1 MGQKVNPNGFRFGI
15 TRAHNAIWYAEKNKF
30 AANLLEDVKI
40 HRFFEKLTR
49 EYQIGNTI
57 IRRDRNNAI
66 TVLVYT
72 ARLGSFLGSSGENLK
87 KIVEQ
92 LKKILKNRKIVLH
105 IDAIEITN
113 PELNAKLMAETIA
126 QKLEQ
131 RGSYRIAQK
140 FAIRTALKAGAKG
153 VKTLVSGRLNGVEMA
168 RSEGYAEGEMKLHTL
183 RQNVEYATAI
193 AKTTYGILG
202 VKVWVSLGESR
213 QKIDIESVIRSDKRR

>member
-15 TRAHNAIWYAEKNKF
+15 TKPHNAIWYADKKDF
-30 AANLLEDVKI
+30 SKNLLEDVKI

-49 EYQIGNTI
+49 EYQIGNTV

-66 TVLVYT
+66 TVLVHT
-72 ARLGSFLGSSGENLK
+72 AKLGSFLGTSGENLK
-87 KIVEQ
+87 KIVEK
-92 LKKILKNRKIVLH
+92 LKKTLKNRKIIIN
-105 IDAIEITN
+105 IDAIEIQN
-113 PELNAKLMAETIA
+113 PEVNAKLMAEAIA

-202 VKVWVSLGESR
+202 VKV
-213 QKIDIESVIRSDKRR
+213 

>member
-1 MGQKVNPNGFRFGI
+1 MGQKVNPNGFRYGI
-15 TRAHNAIWYAEKNKF
+15 TKSHNAIWYANKNKF

-49 EYQIGNTI
+49 EYQIGNTV

-72 ARLGSFLGSSGENLK
+72 AKLGSFLGASGENLK
-87 KIVEQ
+87 KIIEK
-92 LKKILKNRKIVLH
+92 LKRTLKNKKIILN
-105 IDAIEITN
+105 IDALEIQN
-113 PELNAKLMAETIA
+113 PELNAKLMAEAIA
-126 QKLEQ
+126 EKLEQ
-131 RGSYRIAQK
+131 RKSYRIAQK

-202 VKVWVSLGESR
+202 VKVWVSLGELR
-213 QKIDIESVIRSDKRR
+213 QKIDIETIAKGDKRR

>member
-15 TRAHNAIWYAEKNKF
+15 TRAHNAIWYADKNKF
-30 AANLLEDVKI
+30 ATNLLEDVKI

-92 LKKILKNRKIVLH
+92 LKKTLKNRKIVLH

-202 VKVWVSLGESR
+202 VKVWVSLGETR